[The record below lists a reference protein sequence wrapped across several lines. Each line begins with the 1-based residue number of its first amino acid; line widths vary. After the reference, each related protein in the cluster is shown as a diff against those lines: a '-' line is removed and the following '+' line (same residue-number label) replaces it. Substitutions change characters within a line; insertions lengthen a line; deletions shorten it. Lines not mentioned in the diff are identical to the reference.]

1 MKYLLIILFV
11 ISFTVHANNSL
22 PNNRHISIVGQAK
35 LKAKPDTV
43 VVSLGVKSVK
53 AESSAAKKDVD
64 DRINNFLGGLNKF
77 NIDEENVSASNI

>member
-35 LKAKPDTV
+35 LKANPDTV